1 MKHGTVIETVAL
13 NLKDTLIL
21 DVFKNRDGIRILTA
35 NTNKGK
41 EYKFINNRLKYER
54 IVPIRANNCAKYLP
68 ESTNPVAVCN
78 EYRVA
83 LYSFRGIK
91 RDSISIPLKR
101 VKEIALTNRLVVVET
116 INDNITIISV
126 YNRTDL
132 LFKRDKATPLYNIK
146 KKKISSMA
154 TIHNKVLVLDDVTKY
169 AIIVIEE
176 DVYYTIKTFKHN
188 INKVMLLR
196 PVDVF
201 NLEDTTFIEFRD
213 DMLFSKP
220 RRIFAKVTKVN
231 YNSIEVKILFSVHD
245 MVLGRLLDYTEDKA
259 IFISSINISFL
270 SLNKI

>member
-1 MKHGTVIETVAL
+1 MKDGTVIRTVAL

-21 DVFKNRDGIRILTA
+21 DVFKNRDGIRVLTA
-35 NTNKGK
+35 NSNNGK

-54 IVPIRANNCAKYLP
+54 VVPIRANNHAKYLP

-78 EYRVA
+78 DYRVA

-91 RDSISIPLKR
+91 RGSITIPLKK
-101 VKEIALTNRLVVVET
+101 VKEIALTNKLVVVET
-116 INDNITIISV
+116 IEDNLTTISV
-126 YNRTDL
+126 YSRTEL
-132 LFKRDKATPLYNIK
+132 LFKRDKTIPLYTIK
-146 KKKISSMA
+146 KEKVSSMA
-154 TIHNKVLVLDDVTKY
+154 TMDNKVLTIDDVVKY
-169 AIIVIEE
+169 SIVVMEE
-176 DVYYTIKTFKHN
+176 NRYYTVNSFKHN
-188 INKVMLLR
+188 LNKVMLLR
-196 PVDVF
+196 PVDIF
-201 NLEDTTFIEFRD
+201 KLEDTIFIEFRD

-231 YNSIEVKILFSVHD
+231 YNSIEVKILFSVHE